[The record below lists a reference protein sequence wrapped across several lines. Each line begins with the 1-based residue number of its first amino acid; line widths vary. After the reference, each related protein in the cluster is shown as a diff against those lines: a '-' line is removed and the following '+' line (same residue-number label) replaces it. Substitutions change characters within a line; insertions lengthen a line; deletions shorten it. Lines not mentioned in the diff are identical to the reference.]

1 MDRGL
6 SPREVCL
13 LFQPERTEGSD
24 LAHSLNVLPLRM
36 KPIQILSV
44 ILKHTEF
51 LRFYNVEKRRNFIS
65 WGDFY

>member
-24 LAHSLNVLPLRM
+24 LAHSLNV
-36 KPIQILSV
+36 V
-44 ILKHTEF
+44 ILAQPTLLSHLPSVVSGPIPAE
-51 LRFYNVEKRRNFIS
+51 
-65 WGDFY
+65 